1 MIQKVDVTNEKEC
14 KIAIEKTFERFGAI
28 HFCINSAGV
37 GGGLQTTV
45 SKKSIIDFATFRHTV
60 EVNLNGTVYCSAHCA
75 FYMSKNKEEE
85 KGVIINVASI
95 AAFEA
100 AKGMIGY
107 GASKGAV
114 ASLTLPMARDLARFG
129 I

>member
-1 MIQKVDVTNEKEC
+1 
-14 KIAIEKTFERFGAI
+14 
-28 HFCINSAGV
+28 
-37 GGGLQTTV
+37 
-45 SKKSIIDFATFRHTV
+45 
-60 EVNLNGTVYCSAHCA
+60 
-75 FYMSKNKEEE
+75 MSKNKEEE

-129 I
+129 IRVVCIAPSIITTPMTEPFMGDLKPILLQDYPLKKFGEPTHFAQFAI